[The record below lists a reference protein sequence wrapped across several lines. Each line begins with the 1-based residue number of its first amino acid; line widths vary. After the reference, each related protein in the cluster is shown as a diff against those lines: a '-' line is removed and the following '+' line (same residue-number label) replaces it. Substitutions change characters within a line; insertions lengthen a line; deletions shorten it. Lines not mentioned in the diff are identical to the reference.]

1 MADGDTTPRYSIGE
15 LARRTGLAVRTIRF
29 YADEGIVPPTERS
42 PSGYR
47 RYDEDAA
54 ARLDLVRTLRELGID
69 LPTVRRIL
77 DRETTLPEVAE
88 LHARAIDAQLGMLR
102 QRLAVLRAVAKRGAS
117 VEETDLMHRLAQLS
131 DAERR
136 RIISEFVEEVFEG
149 LDANPELVAMMR
161 AAMPELPEE
170 PTVAQ
175 VEAWVELGELAQD
188 PDFRAAVRRMAE
200 YQAAE
205 RAAGDTTGLH
215 HELTEAVREQVGR
228 ALADGTA
235 PDSPA
240 AAGVVASLTARYAQV
255 FDRPDDT
262 ELRHWLLRR
271 LEVAGDLRTERY
283 WQLLAVVNGWPVPE
297 SLAPVMAWFEAAL
310 RAAVAGR

>member
-1 MADGDTTPRYSIGE
+1 MSNGDTTRYSIGE

-29 YADEGIVPPTERS
+29 YADEGIVPPTDRS

-54 ARLDLVRTLRELGID
+54 ARLDLVRTLRDLGID
-69 LPTVRRIL
+69 LPTIRRIL

-88 LHARAIDAQLGMLR
+88 LHARAIEAQLGMLR

-136 RIISEFVEEVFEG
+136 SIISDFVEEVFAG
-149 LDANPELVAMMR
+149 LDANPALVAMMR

-170 PTVAQ
+170 PTVEQ

-215 HELTEAVREQVGR
+215 HELTQAVREQVGR
-228 ALADGTA
+228 ALTDGLA

-240 AAGVVASLTARYAQV
+240 GAAVLDSLTAQYAQV
-255 FDRPDDT
+255 FARPDDT

-271 LEVAGDLRTERY
+271 LDVAGDPRTERY
-283 WQLLAVVNGWPVPE
+283 WQLLSIVNGWPVPE
-297 SLAPVMAWFEAAL
+297 SLAPVMAWLAAAL
-310 RAAVAGR
+310 RAAPTA